1 MQLHFYYRLL
11 IEGKRKIQLL
21 KVFIMTQLFDEIFVK
36 FSKKIK
42 TLLRMIRNMAF
53 GIINSISQIRISIL

>member
-1 MQLHFYYRLL
+1 MQSHFYYRLS